1 MDILSLCGSATQLA
15 YIDGGTGSLIVQ
27 AALAGVLGLAA
38 TLKIYWAQ
46 MKMRFFRIGPK
57 KGESGTED
65 A

>member
-1 MDILSLCGSATQLA
+1 MEVISLGGSATQLA

-46 MKMRFFRIGPK
+46 IKMRFSRTGPK
-57 KGESGTED
+57 KGQSGTED